1 MDWAFFGKMKKKKSV
16 NGLGFFSV
24 NGLGLNFC
32 GIFEEK
38 ANYRSDFGKKQ
49 RRRET
54 AVTYG

>member
-1 MDWAFFGKMKKKKSV
+1 MWEIREFRKKKTV

-38 ANYRSDFGKKQ
+38 NYRSDFGKKKKGKN
-49 RRRET
+49 R
-54 AVTYG
+54 